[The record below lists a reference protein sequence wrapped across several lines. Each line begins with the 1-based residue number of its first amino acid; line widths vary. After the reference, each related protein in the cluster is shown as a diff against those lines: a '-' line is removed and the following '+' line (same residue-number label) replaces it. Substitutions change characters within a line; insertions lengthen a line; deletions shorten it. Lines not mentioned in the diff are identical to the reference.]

1 MCYSCRHARG
11 PYTVQQS
18 PGRPASWNPGARWT
32 QRPRTAHLLEIS
44 RVAQIAIQ
52 YKLIISI
59 ATTHSTLAH
68 TGCMGASLHT
78 AKPRGGIVARTRHGC
93 TQTRSSTQARTS
105 GQVARSQ
112 LSAWV
117 QCMPIAPAQ
126 MITKTQNRE
135 LVPAPWARPCL
146 CGLVWVCLCLVLQHD
161 NWSCFPVPM
170 TDLTLGGAWV
180 LWPGGR

>member
-105 GQVARSQ
+105 GEVARSQ

-117 QCMPIAPAQ
+117 QCMPIAPAHDPKQ
-126 MITKTQNRE
+126 STSALGATMALRTGLGVFVRGFT
-135 LVPAPWARPCL
+135 ARQ
-146 CGLVWVCLCLVLQHD
+146 LVL
-161 NWSCFPVPM
+161 FPCPN
-170 TDLTLGGAWV
+170 D
-180 LWPGGR
+180 